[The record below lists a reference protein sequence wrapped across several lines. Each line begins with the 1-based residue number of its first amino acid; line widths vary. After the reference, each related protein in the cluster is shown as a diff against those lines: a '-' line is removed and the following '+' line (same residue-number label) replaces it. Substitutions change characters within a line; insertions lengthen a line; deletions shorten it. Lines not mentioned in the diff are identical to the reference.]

1 MSEIIRPI
9 AYSAPPP
16 PGRRVLRGVKPS
28 LLLIAAA
35 LALLAVVVAYVFT
48 ARAVRIDIGPTADSY
63 AISGGLLN
71 LKLGERHLL
80 RPGTYVLRAEREGY
94 KPLKQEFVVER
105 SGNQTITFSLEKL
118 PGLVSF
124 VSEPV
129 ADASV
134 FVDGQRIGTTPLTDY
149 ELPPGTRRV
158 SIEADR
164 YRTFETDFEVQGEN
178 TRQVV
183 ETELEPA
190 WALIAVSSEPE
201 GAEIRIDGELRA
213 STPAQIEIL
222 EGSRMLEVSL
232 PGHKTVE
239 RSVQV
244 AAGENQTLPTVALAK
259 SDGRVALESEPTGA
273 NVTVAGVYRG
283 QTPLALALPPGKNY
297 EVQFTRAGFRKSVRN
312 VTVRSGEGRTVAV
325 KLEPEEGVINLSVSP
340 RESRVFVDGK
350 LVGKGAQTLTLTAV
364 VHQLRVELEGFAPY
378 SAEITP
384 RPGFRQEVAVT
395 LKTLEE
401 ARYDALPLTIR
412 TAAGQSMNL
421 VRPGSLRMG
430 ASRREPG
437 RRANE
442 VMRQV
447 TLTRPFYIGTTEV
460 SNEQF
465 ALFDS
470 GHESGIV
477 GRSTLNLVKAPVVKV
492 SWEQAARFC
501 NWLSL
506 RDGLEPAYAERD
518 GGLALK
524 RPVGTGYRLPT
535 EVEWVWAARGDSR
548 SKYPWGQTM
557 PPPAT
562 AGNFADDTARPLVA
576 KVIAGLN
583 DGYAAT
589 APVASFAANERGLY
603 DFAGN
608 VAEWVHDFY
617 AVNPSPGGAPETDPV
632 GPAEGDFHVL
642 RGSSWKHS
650 TITELRWS
658 FRDYAAEP
666 RNDVGF
672 RIARYAD

>member
-1 MSEIIRPI
+1 MSQIIRPI
-9 AYSAPPP
+9 AYSPPPP
-16 PGRRVLRGVKPS
+16 PGRRVLHRLKPS
-28 LLLIAAA
+28 YLLVGAA
-35 LALLAVVVAYVFT
+35 LALLALVVAYVFT
-48 ARAVRIDIGPTADSY
+48 ARAVRVEVDPPADSY

-80 RPGTYVLRAEREGY
+80 RPGRYTLRADKEGY
-94 KPLKQEFVVER
+94 KPLKQEFEVEG
-105 SGNQTITFSLEKL
+105 SGNQTVSFSLEKL
-118 PGLVSF
+118 PGLVTFRSA
-124 VSEPV
+124 PV
-129 ADASV
+129 TAASV
-134 FVDGQRIGTTPLTDY
+134 QVDGQTIGATPLDDF
-149 ELPPGTRRV
+149 ELSPGAHQVR
-158 SIEADR
+158 IEADR
-164 YRTFETDFEVQGEN
+164 YQVFETELDVQGEN
-178 TRQVV
+178 TRQVL
-183 ETELEPA
+183 EAELAPA
-190 WALIAVSSEPE
+190 WARIAISSDPKQ
-201 GAEIRIDGELRA
+201 AEIRVDGELLA
-213 STPAQIEIL
+213 SAPAVLEML
-222 EGSRMLEVSL
+222 EGERLVEVSA
-232 PGHKTVE
+232 PGYKTVE
-239 RSVQV
+239 RNLRVV
-244 AAGENQTLPTVALAK
+244 AGEDQSLPVIKLAK
-259 SDGRVALESEPTGA
+259 SDGRVSLESEPAGA

-283 QTPLALALPPGKNY
+283 QTPLKLALAPAENY
-297 EVQFTRAGFRKSVRN
+297 QLQFTRAGFKKAVRN
-312 VTVRSGEGRTVAV
+312 ITVRSGEGRSVRV
-325 KLEPEEGVINLSVSP
+325 ELEPEEGVISVSVSP
-340 RESRVFVDGK
+340 RESRVIVDGK
-350 LVGKGAQTLTLTAV
+350 LIGKGSQSLNLTAV
-364 VHQLRVELEGFAPY
+364 PHQLRVEREGFAPY

-384 RPGFRQEVAVT
+384 RPGFRQEIAVT

-401 ARYDALPLTIR
+401 ARYDALPATIK
-412 TAAGQSMNL
+412 TAAGQTLNL
-421 VRPGSLRMG
+421 VRPGRLKMG

-442 VMRQV
+442 VLRQV

-470 GHESGIV
+470 AHESGIV
-477 GRSTLNLVKAPVVKV
+477 GRATLNLDKAPVVKV
-492 SWEQAARFC
+492 EWEQAARYC

-506 RDGLEPAYAERD
+506 REGLEPAYEERD
-518 GGLALK
+518 GKLILK
-524 RPVGTGYRLPT
+524 RPVGTGYRLPS

-562 AGNFADDTARPLVA
+562 AGNFADDTARPIVA

-589 APVASFAANERGLY
+589 APAASFAANERGLY

-617 AVNPSPGGAPETDPV
+617 AVNPSPGGARETDPM
-632 GPAEGDFHVL
+632 GPAQGDFHVL